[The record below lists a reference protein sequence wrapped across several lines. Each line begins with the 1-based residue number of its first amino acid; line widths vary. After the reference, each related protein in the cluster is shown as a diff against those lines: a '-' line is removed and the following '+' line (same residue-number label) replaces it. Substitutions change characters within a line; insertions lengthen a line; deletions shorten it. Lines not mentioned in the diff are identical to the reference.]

1 MSRLDIKTASKA
13 QTVVDRLYKDMER
26 RIASSPPGLCP
37 IDMSL
42 TFLQLCHAQ
51 SCGKCVP
58 CRIGLGQ
65 LSILMGQV
73 LDGTGTML
81 TIDTIEKTARAIV
94 ASADCAIGRDAAQLV
109 LSGFEGFRDDYVN
122 HVQHHRCLASL
133 QNPVPCVSLCPAG
146 VDVPG
151 YVALVREGRYADA
164 VRLIRKDN
172 PMPTACAY
180 ICEHP
185 CEARCRRN
193 MVDAPVNIRGL
204 KRYAVDH
211 AGNVPNPACGEAT
224 GKRVAII
231 GGGPSGLS
239 CAYYLRLMGHS
250 VTIFEEKKRLGGMLR
265 YGIPDFKLDK
275 SLIDRRIAQMENE
288 GVQFRCSTSIGVPDH
303 PHGIWND
310 SERTIDVSELLRDF
324 SVVVLAV
331 GSETPRDLQV
341 KGRDL
346 KGIHF
351 ALEYLP
357 VQNKHNASEPF
368 DEDIS
373 AKDRKVLII
382 GGGDTGSDCLGTAIR
397 QGAEKVLQID
407 LGPKP
412 PETYD
417 KSMVWP
423 NWPAVMRTSTSQE
436 EGGERDYAIST
447 KEFLSDGEGR
457 VRGVKAVRLEW
468 MKDPVT
474 GRRTFKEIPDSEFEI
489 ESDLVLLAMGF
500 LHPSSPVMDAFGVQ
514 TDMRGNAQAAYEG
527 KDAFRTNVPKVFAAG
542 DCRRGQSLV
551 VRALA
556 EGRRCAE
563 AVDKFLSDEQN

>member
-1 MSRLDIKTASKA
+1 MGKVTGFMEFERLEQAHEPVAQRKTHFREFITPLSQQEAKQQAARCMDCGTPFCTFSCPLHNVAPEFNDLVYSEDWEKAYHVLSSTNNFPEFTSRVCPA
-13 QTVVDRLYKDMER
+13 
-26 RIASSPPGLCP
+26 LCENGC
-37 IDMSL
+37 IMNY
-42 TFLQLCHAQ
+42 TQRAM
-51 SCGKCVP
+51 GVK
-58 CRIGLGQ
+58 
-65 LSILMGQV
+65 SI
-73 LDGTGTML
+73 
-81 TIDTIEKTARAIV
+81 ERAIITNAWNQGWVKPEPPKEHKDKSV
-94 ASADCAIGRDAAQLV
+94 AVVG
-109 LSGFEGFRDDYVN
+109 SG
-122 HVQHHRCLASL
+122 
-133 QNPVPCVSLCPAG
+133 PAG
-146 VDVPG
+146 
-151 YVALVREGRYADA
+151 L
-164 VRLIRKDN
+164 
-172 PMPTACAY
+172 ACAQQL
-180 ICEHP
+180 
-185 CEARCRRN
+185 AR
-193 MVDAPVNIRGL
+193 MG
-204 KRYAVDH
+204 YAVTVFEK
-211 AGNVPNPACGEAT
+211 N
-224 GKRVAII
+224 KRP
-231 GGGPSGLS
+231 GGL
-239 CAYYLRLMGHS
+239 
-250 VTIFEEKKRLGGMLR
+250 LR

-468 MKDPVT
+468 MKIRSPAAELSKKS
-474 GRRTFKEIPDSEFEI
+474 RT
-489 ESDLVLLAMGF
+489 A
-500 LHPSSPVMDAFGVQ
+500 SSKSRATWFCLQWVSCI
-514 TDMRGNAQAAYEG
+514 RAA
-527 KDAFRTNVPKVFAAG
+527 R
-542 DCRRGQSLV
+542 
-551 VRALA
+551 
-556 EGRRCAE
+556 
-563 AVDKFLSDEQN
+563 